1 MPNRSETDFSEKVPS
16 GKIKGKTKAKHK
28 MIAELIARGFSVKE
42 VAKTMKLSESQIS
55 HLLSDED
62 SFVNHEISRITSN
75 FFAENDRLL
84 VNLYNKAL
92 QKLDELLSSPKQ
104 KIQLQAI
111 DRVFKILVARS
122 AQKEEER
129 RPETIDDWILR
140 RAKERRYTPRPNRK
154 DSSHPNPKGSSDSPP
169 HDSAPG
175 NSSTDNS
182 APDGSSPDT
191 SSSDFK
197 KFLESIT

>member
-42 VAKTMKLSESQIS
+42 VAKTVKLSESQIS

-62 SFVNHEISRITSN
+62 SFVNREISRIISN

-122 AQKEEER
+122 AQKEEEG
-129 RPETIDDWILR
+129 RPETIDDWTPEGRRNEGTLRGPIVRIVLILIQR
-140 RAKERRYTPRPNRK
+140 VVLILLHMILLQVIILKTILLQMVLLQILLPQISKN
-154 DSSHPNPKGSSDSPP
+154 
-169 HDSAPG
+169 
-175 NSSTDNS
+175 
-182 APDGSSPDT
+182 
-191 SSSDFK
+191 
-197 KFLESIT
+197 FLSQ